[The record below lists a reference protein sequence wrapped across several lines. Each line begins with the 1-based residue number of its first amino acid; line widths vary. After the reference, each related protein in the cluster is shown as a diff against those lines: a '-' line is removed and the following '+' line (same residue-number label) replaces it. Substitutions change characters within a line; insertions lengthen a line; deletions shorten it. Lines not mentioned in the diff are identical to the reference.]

1 MPLIQSCL
9 AGIATTALA
18 AGLVTANSDA
28 AQKPIVRTQP
38 SVELTASTIPII
50 DFDWILGPLR
60 VARKL
65 TVGTGV
71 SPNGLVSLDGDA
83 DTWWDAPIGPTGEV
97 KTSLT
102 LPVTLAD
109 APLLVDLG
117 FEPDW
122 KSAMTFSPLGAV
134 GPTIDFNPELSS
146 KFHLVEY
153 RGGTEGFGFG
163 MSGTLLQVGLQG
175 GVTSPVTMFGGSV
188 TLGEYKTQLSV
199 LPTGGLKATFSLA
212 PYFGGGGGSIQLGT
226 TKIGT
231 TLPSGQF
238 KVETKLCLGSAAASC
253 GGVIAGVSM
262 TAMLGGALLAIN
274 SKDVLSID
282 FPDSLTVELKASSFA
297 VTGNLGGTV
306 TIGTTKIGGVIPINI
321 KIPLPPPPA
330 IPSVSA
336 LRKTSAAAAQDSAK
350 PEPAAA
356 VDSTK
361 AEPATSSKAASRK
374 SVSNHKADSPADASP
389 TGKRVAK
396 SNRPARDLLKPTL
409 GHP

>member
-9 AGIATTALA
+9 AGIATSVLV
-18 AGLVTANSDA
+18 AGVVTANSDVA
-28 AQKPIVRTQP
+28 REPGVPTQAN
-38 SVELTASTIPII
+38 VELAAVTIPII

-109 APLLVDLG
+109 TALMVDLG

-122 KSAMTFSPLGAV
+122 KSAVTFSPLGAV

-282 FPDSLTVELKASSFA
+282 FPDSLTVELKAGSFA
-297 VTGNLGGTV
+297 VTGNIGGTV
-306 TIGTTKIGGVIPINI
+306 TIGTAKLGGVIPINI
-321 KIPLPPPPA
+321 KIPLAPPVAPISP
-330 IPSVSA
+330 
-336 LRKTSAAAAQDSAK
+336 LRKPQTAAAQDSVK
-350 PEPAAA
+350 SVP
-356 VDSTK
+356 
-361 AEPATSSKAASRK
+361 TSSKATSRK
-374 SVSNHKADSPADASP
+374 SVTHTKSDSVSNAKPAAKQ
-389 TGKRVAK
+389 GAK
-396 SNRPARDLLKPTL
+396 SGRPAR
-409 GHP
+409 G